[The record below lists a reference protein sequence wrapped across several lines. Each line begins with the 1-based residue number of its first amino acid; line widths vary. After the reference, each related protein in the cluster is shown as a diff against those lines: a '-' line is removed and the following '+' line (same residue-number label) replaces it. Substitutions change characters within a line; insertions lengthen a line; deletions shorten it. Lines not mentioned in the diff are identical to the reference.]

1 MWSWYFVFL
10 EFLNEKLPW
19 RCSRTLTMDEVKI
32 MKAWCLSDPEHNLWC
47 STTRNM
53 PEVRNIFYKIKQLQF
68 ADRPDY
74 DYIREQLN
82 TLLQK
87 EEGTNSSLDIKI
99 PFNVNLSLIL

>member
-1 MWSWYFVFL
+1 
-10 EFLNEKLPW
+10 
-19 RCSRTLTMDEVKI
+19 MDEVKI